1 MTSPLPGRPQ
11 SHWRMWAV
19 TQLSVSKGTPVPP
32 AVHRTDRP
40 AQSVDGVGEG
50 SGWVIL
56 NGLRVSGNILLQ
68 HSPKW
73 APLGVQLHAMQAVV
87 PSLLIN
93 TGRPPLSGGQLSKAA
108 LLGREP
114 VCVPT
119 VNPAAS
125 AREAGHYG
133 VNEP

>member
-1 MTSPLPGRPQ
+1 MGGSPVTSPLPGRPQ

-87 PSLLIN
+87 PSLLSELDKHW
-93 TGRPPLSGGQLSKAA
+93 PPVSLRRAA
-108 LLGREP
+108 EQGS
-114 VCVPT
+114 
-119 VNPAAS
+119 PA
-125 AREAGHYG
+125 G
-133 VNEP
+133 P

>member
-1 MTSPLPGRPQ
+1 M
-11 SHWRMWAV
+11 
-19 TQLSVSKGTPVPP
+19 
-32 AVHRTDRP
+32 
-40 AQSVDGVGEG
+40 GEG

-119 VNPAAS
+119 MNPAAS
-125 AREAGHYG
+125 VREAGHYG